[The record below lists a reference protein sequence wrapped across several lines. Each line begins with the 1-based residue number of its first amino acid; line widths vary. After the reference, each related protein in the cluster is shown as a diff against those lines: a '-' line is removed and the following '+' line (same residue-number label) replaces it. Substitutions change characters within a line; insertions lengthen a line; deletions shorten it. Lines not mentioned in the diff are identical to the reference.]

1 MTSQFD
7 PAAFLDFGTTEES
20 VKRPPIPAG
29 DYMGVIGDVA
39 ATQWA
44 SKTDPTKAGW
54 KFDIPITLDLPQDVA
69 ESVGLTNTQ
78 LKVTDSVMLDLNDS
92 GAIDFSIGKN
102 GKLRKYRE
110 ATNNNKAGQFFSAR
124 MLSGQVVTV
133 KITHREYPE
142 GSGDLF
148 EQVNGVAAQG

>member
-7 PAAFLDFGTTEES
+7 ASTFLDFTTTEES
-20 VKRPPIPAG
+20 VKRPPIPVG
-29 DYMGVIGDVA
+29 DYTAVIGDLTTREWVSPKDA
-39 ATQWA
+39 
-44 SKTDPTKAGW
+44 TKAGIAI
-54 KFDIPITLDLPQDVA
+54 DVPLTIDLAQDVA
-69 ESVGLTNTQ
+69 DAVGLLEPL
-78 LKVTDSVMLDLNDS
+78 LKVKDSIMLDLKDNGS
-92 GAIDFSIGKN
+92 LDFSPGKN

-110 ATNNNKAGQFFSAR
+110 ATGNNSAGKPFNAR

-148 EQVNGVAAQG
+148 EQVAGIAAHS